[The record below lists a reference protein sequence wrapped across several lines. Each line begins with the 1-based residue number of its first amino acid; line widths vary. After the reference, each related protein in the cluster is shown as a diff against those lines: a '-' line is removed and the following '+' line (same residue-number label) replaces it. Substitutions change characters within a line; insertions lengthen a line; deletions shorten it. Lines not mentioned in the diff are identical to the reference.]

1 MLLHWSRF
9 LSAALS
15 PMLTPTYGVMLAL
28 WVSILCYQS
37 FSTRITVLLWIFAIT
52 CILPLLAIRALQ
64 IFQVINDST
73 LRSRKQRIYPYL
85 WTIIA
90 HIFATYYII
99 KVHAPIWLVM
109 FMGGMLACCVIM
121 FIINYF
127 WKICAHTAGI
137 GCLVALLF
145 FMHQAKLAAFNS
157 IWLICFTIILAG
169 VIGSSQIY
177 QGRNTLSQVFAGFAV
192 GFACTHFAINLF
204 Y

>member
-52 CILPLLAIRALQ
+52 CILPLLAIRALRVLN
-64 IFQVINDST
+64 VINDTT
-73 LRSRKQRIYPYL
+73 LRSRKQRIYPYI
-85 WTIIA
+85 WAIIA
-90 HIFATYYII
+90 HATATYYII
-99 KVHAPIWLVM
+99 KVHAPLWLILY
-109 FMGGMLACCVIM
+109 MGGMLAGCFIL

-127 WKICAHTAGI
+127 WKISTHTAGI
-137 GCLVALLF
+137 GSLVALLF

-157 IWLICFTIILAG
+157 IWLICLTIILAG
-169 VIGSSQIY
+169 FVGSSQIY
-177 QGRNTLSQVFAGFAV
+177 QGRNTLSQVLVGFAV
-192 GFACTHFAINLF
+192 GYICTHFSIHLF